1 MNRYP
6 VIALMLAFLIVSC
19 TDSSNDG
26 NGSNLGVFVVDSIFP
41 SAVVHVCDRGGE
53 GISAS
58 CRIVYHFENLP
69 GGIVGWC
76 LKVEESGGGL
86 CMQCDIPECQLT
98 PGRPGRMMEEIL
110 FSLVRCGSETDLDT
124 ITMALEVESWF
135 WSENTTILEQGI
147 RYYNNYIWTDTIRV
161 EVKSQ

>member
-1 MNRYP
+1 MNKYL
-6 VIALMLAFLIVSC
+6 VITLMLAFLIVSC
-19 TDSSNDG
+19 TDSSKDG
-26 NGSNLGVFVVDSIFP
+26 TRSNPGVFVVDSIFP
-41 SAVVHVCDRGGE
+41 SAVVHVCDVGGE
-53 GISAS
+53 GISAG

-69 GGIVGWC
+69 GGIVEWC
-76 LKVEESGGGL
+76 IKVEEISGNL
-86 CMQCDIPECQLT
+86 CAICDIPECQIT
-98 PGRPGRMMEEIL
+98 PSRAGRMMEVRL
-110 FSLVRCGSETDLDT
+110 YNWVRCGSETDLDT